1 MSLKDERIKLI
12 SEVLNGIKVLKL
24 YAWEDSFGDRI
35 QDIRDKEI
43 HNLRIMSLLNA
54 VMAMSFFMTPYM
66 VSLKTVTKVTR
77 MLTQLV

>member
-66 VSLKTVTKVTR
+66 VSLKTVTKVAR